1 MNQEIE
7 KLIELALADGQ
18 ITDKERKVI
27 INKAISLGIDQDEV
41 EMIIEG
47 RLHQLS
53 ALHSKPTKE
62 KVGNIKTCPACGASV
77 KSMTSACEDCGHEFS
92 NVAANSSIA
101 ILLNNINSLK
111 RRANEHDMDFDQR
124 KAEVI
129 NNTAIPNSREDLLE
143 FLAVCT
149 SQADVEIL
157 ARGYGKAIAAWNS
170 KGNEALLKSKM
181 VFRDDQKTLKLIEG
195 YEGKLKKSKKKLTY
209 FYIILFAIVII
220 IFIASRMHLI

>member
-1 MNQEIE
+1 MNSEIE

-18 ITDKERKVI
+18 ITEKERNVI

-47 RLHQLS
+47 RLHQLN
-53 ALHSKPTKE
+53 ALNSKPTKE
-62 KVGNIKTCPACGASV
+62 KVGNIKTCPACGATV

-101 ILLNNINSLK
+101 ILLKNLNSVK
-111 RRANEHDMDFDQR
+111 RRAYEYDSDFDRR

-149 SQADVEIL
+149 SQADGGLV
-157 ARGYGKAIAAWNS
+157 GKAIAAWNS
-170 KGNEALLKSKM
+170 KGNEALLKSKI
-181 VFRDDQKTLKLIEG
+181 VFRDDQKTLKLIEV
-195 YEGKLKKSKKKLTY
+195 YEGKLKKSKNKLAY

>member
-1 MNQEIE
+1 MNSEIE

-18 ITDKERKVI
+18 ITEKERNVI

-47 RLHQLS
+47 RLHQLN
-53 ALHSKPTKE
+53 ALNSKPTKE
-62 KVGNIKTCPACGASV
+62 KVGNIKTCPACGATV

-101 ILLNNINSLK
+101 ILLKNLNSLK
-111 RRANEHDMDFDQR
+111 RRANEYDIDFDQR

-149 SQADVEIL
+149 SQADGGLV
-157 ARGYGKAIAAWNS
+157 GKAIAAWNS
-170 KGNEALLKSKM
+170 KGNEALLKSKI
-181 VFRDDQKTLKLIEG
+181 VFRDDQKTLKLIEV
-195 YEGKLKKSKKKLTY
+195 YEGKLKKSKNKLAY